1 VEEHCALSVMDI
13 NIANKDMENMV
24 ISERSYEDIVE
35 DYLRV
40 PLYTN
45 VEALEVATENMYINS

>member
-13 NIANKDMENMV
+13 NLASKDVENMV

>member
-1 VEEHCALSVMDI
+1 MDI
-13 NIANKDMENMV
+13 NLANKDMENMV